1 MRKLALG
8 LYSFAGFGL
17 TAVAFLPVMGAAHR
31 FHRND
36 PTQRVPGQWMRRF
49 GRTCVRL
56 SPMWR
61 FSIEGE
67 APADIDQRAYV
78 VVANHL
84 SDADPFLLSFLPW
97 DMRWLAKE
105 ELYRLPLIG
114 PLMRYGGDIPIA
126 RKSREGARHAMEEA
140 RRSLD
145 AGISIMMFPEGTRS
159 RDGNL
164 LPFKDGAFRLA
175 IEAGVPILPIAIA
188 GTEACRPKGSKWI
201 GEASARARV
210 LSPIETAGV
219 GVEDVERIR
228 EQARA
233 RIEEAVLAM
242 RGAGEEGRV
251 VRSDEGGV
259 GAAKNLLDRDP
270 PGPPA
275 TG

>member
-1 MRKLALG
+1 MRKIALG

-17 TAVAFLPVMGAAHR
+17 SAVAFLPFMGAAHAM
-31 FHRND
+31 HRDD

-67 APADIDQRAYV
+67 PPADISKRAYV

-114 PLMRYGGDIPIA
+114 QLMRYGGDIPIN
-126 RKSREGARHAMEEA
+126 RKSREGARHAMEEM
-140 RRSLD
+140 RTSLE

-175 IEAGVPILPIAIA
+175 VEAGAPILPIAIE
-188 GTEACRPKGSKWI
+188 GTEACRPKGAKWI
-201 GEASARARV
+201 GEASARARI
-210 LSPIETAGV
+210 LSPIEIQGEGIDA
-219 GVEDVERIR
+219 VEAIR
-228 EQARA
+228 DRARA
-233 RIEEAVLAM
+233 QIEEAVRSM
-242 RGAGEEGRV
+242 RAERAGAEAAEL
-251 VRSDEGGV
+251 D
-259 GAAKNLLDRDP
+259 GA
-270 PGPPA
+270 PA
-275 TG
+275 PSTATA

>member
-1 MRKLALG
+1 MRRIALG
-8 LYSFAGFGL
+8 LYSFAGFGVS
-17 TAVAFLPVMGAAHR
+17 AFAFLPVMGAMHALHKD
-31 FHRND
+31 D

-67 APADIDQRAYV
+67 APADIDERAYV

-105 ELYRLPLIG
+105 ELYRIPLIG
-114 PLMRYGGDIPIA
+114 RLMRYGGDIAIA
-126 RKSREGARHAMEEA
+126 RKSREGAKSAMEEA
-140 RRSLD
+140 RKSLD

-175 IEAGVPILPIAIA
+175 IEAGAPILPIAIA
-188 GTEACRPKGSKWI
+188 GTEACRPKGAKWI
-201 GEASARARV
+201 GEASAKARV
-210 LSPIETAGV
+210 LSPIETLGV
-219 GVEDVERIR
+219 GLDGVDAIR
-228 EQARA
+228 DRARA
-233 RIEEAVLAM
+233 QIEEAVREM
-242 RGAGEEGRV
+242 RGKVVGERMNAKEAMAGEPV
-251 VRSDEGGV
+251 S
-259 GAAKNLLDRDP
+259 L
-270 PGPPA
+270 
-275 TG
+275 TS